1 MQACHVKCTIYSN
14 ILIITL
20 CINIIAYDRYQ
31 EIRELIIQ
39 MVLATDITKH
49 FKLISEFKTKSATA
63 GLSSSKK
70 EDIQLVLVMVM
81 KLADLGHTAKSC
93 ALHINWCNRIT
104 QEFFHQVYYINIS
117 TTYKYSCRYIF
128 RAMKKNDWKF
138 RSHRSWTENQR
149 TCLNQKQGFWHI

>member
-1 MQACHVKCTIYSN
+1 VRKRSKYSKTKIATYLQACRVKCTIHTIQYEA
-14 ILIITL
+14 ILTL
-20 CINIIAYDRYQ
+20 FDRYQ
-31 EIRELIIQ
+31 EIRELMIQ

-49 FKLISEFKTKSATA
+49 FKLISEFKTKSATS

-104 QEFFHQVYYINIS
+104 QEFFHQVHKII
-117 TTYKYSCRYIF
+117 
-128 RAMKKNDWKF
+128 
-138 RSHRSWTENQR
+138 
-149 TCLNQKQGFWHI
+149 